1 MSTPHYVTTSR
12 GQVRLF
18 LAGDGAPVV
27 VLAGPTRSAA
37 AVADELGEQ
46 LPGRRVVVVEPP
58 GTGGSA
64 RLPLADLDGAGA
76 AVVESLAF
84 LAGTTTP
91 VVALDLAV
99 VHVAAVAASLGS
111 ERTVLVGVED
121 AEGWVAHGTVPP
133 PPVPHADGRH
143 LTAYWSFLRDR
154 RLVRADAPTLPRTSG
169 APLPGVAELSAGFVA
184 AVTAPAA
191 YERWW
196 ILAAAALRASLASL
210 QGAARVSTLADV
222 AGALGRVEAGAAP
235 DLTPPPTLAAPDIDL
250 WHQYVDTAR
259 GRVHLRRAGS
269 RGRPVLVLSTGGG
282 SSAQFAPVVQGLAEG
297 DRMVASMDYLG
308 NGLSDHP
315 DRHPDVPE
323 LARDALAV
331 ADALGWDE
339 LDVWGSHTGACVAL
353 EMAVTAPE
361 RIGRAVLEAPVMM
374 SPEFRDDIF
383 AHYFPD
389 LAPDAFGAHLPRVWN
404 WRRDAFLYWPW
415 YRVAHEAGRAIG
427 LPSAADL
434 HLYAVGILE
443 SGATYDG
450 AYRAGFGYDTRSAL
464 PHLRRPAIL
473 TAGPHDMLANALD
486 DAADLVP
493 DGLLETVPTPATV
506 WWPAPGAEAARQTLK
521 IYREF
526 LG

>member
-1 MSTPHYVTTSR
+1 VITPHYVTTR
-12 GQVRLF
+12 HGQLRIF
-18 LAGDGAPVV
+18 LAGAGAPVV
-27 VLAGPTRSAA
+27 VLASPARSAA
-37 AVADELGEQ
+37 GVADELGRR
-46 LPGRRVVVVEPP
+46 LPDRQVVVVEPP

-64 RLPLADLDGAGA
+64 RLPLADLDLATS
-76 AVVESLAF
+76 AVAESLSF
-84 LAGTTTP
+84 LEGTGPT
-91 VVALDLAV
+91 VVALDLALVQAPV
-99 VHVAAVAASLGS
+99 VGARLGAAQ
-111 ERTVLVGVED
+111 TVLVGVDD
-121 AEGWVAHGTVPP
+121 AEGWATHGTVPP
-133 PPVPHADGRH
+133 SPVPYEDGRH

-154 RLVRADAPTLPRTSG
+154 RLVRADAPTLPRTGG
-169 APLPGVAELSAGFVA
+169 APLPGVSELAATFVA
-184 AVTAPAA
+184 AVTEPAA
-191 YERWW
+191 FERWW
-196 ILAAAALRASLASL
+196 ARALSAVPATLAALRD
-210 QGAARVSTLADV
+210 AARVATLADV
-222 AGALGRVEAGAAP
+222 PGVLAP
-235 DLTPPPTLAAPDIDL
+235 AVAPVSELVIPPTAPAPGLDL

-259 GRVHLRRAGS
+259 GRVHLRRSGS
-269 RGRPVLVLSTGGG
+269 QGRPLLVLSTGGG

-297 DRMVASMDYLG
+297 RTVASMDYLG

-315 DRHPDVPE
+315 DRRPDVAE
-323 LARDALAV
+323 LAGDALAV

-374 SPEFRDDIF
+374 AAEFRDDVLS
-383 AHYFPD
+383 HYFPD
-389 LAPDAFGAHLPRVWN
+389 LAPDAFGTHLPRVWN

-415 YRVAHEAGRAIG
+415 YRVDHSAGRGIG

-450 AYRAGFGYDTRSAL
+450 AYRAGFGYDTRSRL

-506 WWPAPGAEAARQTLK
+506 WWPAPEPGAAEKTLR
-521 IYREF
+521 IYRDF
-526 LG
+526 FG

>member
-1 MSTPHYVTTSR
+1 VSIPHYVTTSR

-18 LAGDGAPVV
+18 LAGDGAPVL

-37 AVADELGEQ
+37 AVADELAEQ
-46 LPGRRVVVVEPP
+46 LPGRGVVAVEPP

-64 RLPLADLDGAGA
+64 RLPLADLDSAGA
-76 AVVESLAF
+76 AIVESLAF
-84 LAGTTTP
+84 LAGTATP
-91 VVALDLAV
+91 VVALDLAA
-99 VHVAAVAASLGS
+99 VHASAVAAALGS
-111 ERTVLVGVED
+111 ERVVLVGAED
-121 AEGWVAHGTVPP
+121 AEGWVAHDTVPP
-133 PPVPHADGRH
+133 SPVPEEDGRH
-143 LTAYWSFLRDR
+143 LTAYWAFLRDR

-169 APLPGVAELSAGFVA
+169 PPLPGVAELSDGFVA

-191 YERWW
+191 FERWW
-196 ILAAAALRASLASL
+196 VLAAAALRASLASL
-210 QGAARVSTLADV
+210 PHAVRVSTLAGV
-222 AGALGRVEAGAAP
+222 SGALAEEAPRGALA
-235 DLTPPPTLAAPDIDL
+235 PPPTSAAPATDL
-250 WHQYVDTAR
+250 WHQYVATAR

-269 RGRPVLVLSTGGG
+269 QGRPVLVLSTGGG

-297 DRMVASMDYLG
+297 GRMVASMDYLG

-315 DRHPDVPE
+315 DRRPDVPE
-323 LARDALAV
+323 LARDALAG

-353 EMAVTAPE
+353 EMAVTAPD

-374 SPEFRDDIF
+374 SSEFRDDIF

-389 LAPDAFGAHLPRVWN
+389 LAPDAFGSHVPRVWN

-415 YRVAHEAGRAIG
+415 YRVDHAAGREIG

-443 SGATYDG
+443 SGTTYDG

-506 WWPAPGAEAARQTLK
+506 WWPAPAPEAARQTLK